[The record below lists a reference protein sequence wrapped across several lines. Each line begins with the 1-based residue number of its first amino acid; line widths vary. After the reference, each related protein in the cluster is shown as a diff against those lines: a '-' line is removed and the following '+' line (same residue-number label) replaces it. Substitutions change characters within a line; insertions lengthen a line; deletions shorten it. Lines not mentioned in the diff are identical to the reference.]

1 MIDKSKIFII
11 FSYIFVIY
19 ISLLALIFIFQR
31 SLMYFPVKEKISKSF
46 YKNTKLKIIDISTSD
61 GLILKSLYKK
71 SETNINK
78 TILVFHGNAGHIGHR
93 VNKFK
98 PFIDKGYGLLLL
110 EYRGYG
116 ENKGKP
122 TKLGLYKDGEAAINY
137 LINQKIKSK
146 NIIVY
151 GESLGTAIATKLS
164 TNYSFN
170 MTILEAPFTSVA
182 DVAQKRYWIFPA
194 KYLVLD
200 DFDNLGIIKKIKSPL
215 LLLHGYKDYV
225 INIAFG
231 KKVFEAAPK
240 PKKALFVQN
249 AGHNNLFEFNLVN
262 KILNYSEKILIFII

>member
-1 MIDKSKIFII
+1 MDKSKIFII

-122 TKLGLYKDGEAAINY
+122 TKLGLYRDGEAAINY

-164 TNYSFN
+164 INYSFN

-200 DFDNLGIIKKIKSPL
+200 NFDNLGIIEKIKSPL

-231 KKVFEAAPK
+231 KKVFEAALK

-262 KILNYSEKILIFII
+262 KILNYLKKY

>member
-1 MIDKSKIFII
+1 MMDKSKIFII

-93 VNKFK
+93 VSKFK
-98 PFIDKGYGLLLL
+98 PFMDKGYGLLLL

-122 TKLGLYKDGEAAINY
+122 TKLGLYRDSEAAIHY
-137 LINQKIKSK
+137 LIKQKIKTK
-146 NIIVY
+146 KIIVY
-151 GESLGTAIATKLS
+151 GESLGTAIAAKLS
-164 TNYSFN
+164 TNYIFN
-170 MTILEAPFTSVA
+170 TTILEAPFTSVA

-200 DFDNLGIIKKIKSPL
+200 NFDNLGIIEKIKSPL
-215 LLLHGYKDYV
+215 LLPVSYTHLTL
-225 INIAFG
+225 
-231 KKVFEAAPK
+231 PTM
-240 PKKALFVQN
+240 
-249 AGHNNLFEFNLVN
+249 
-262 KILNYSEKILIFII
+262 S

>member
-11 FSYIFVIY
+11 LSYIFVIY

-31 SLMYFPVKEKISKSF
+31 SLMYFPIKGKINKSF
-46 YKNTKLKIIDISTSD
+46 YENTQLKIIDLSTSD

-93 VNKFK
+93 VKKFK

-122 TKLGLYKDGEAAINY
+122 SKLGLYEDGEAAISY
-137 LINQKIKSK
+137 LINQKIKIK
-146 NIIVY
+146 NIILY
-151 GESLGTAIATKLS
+151 GESLGTAIASKLS

-170 MTILEAPFTSVA
+170 ATILEAPFTSIS
-182 DVAQKRYWIFPA
+182 DVAQSRYWIFPA

-200 DFDNLGIIKKIKSPL
+200 DFDILGIIEQIKSPL
-215 LLLHGYKDYV
+215 LILHGYKDYV

-231 KKVFEAAPK
+231 KKVFEAAPE

-249 AGHNNLFEFNLVN
+249 AGHNNLFEFNLVG
-262 KILNYSEKILIFII
+262 KIFKFLERY

>member
-1 MIDKSKIFII
+1 MIDKSKIFIF

-31 SLMYFPVKEKISKSF
+31 SLMYFPVKEKINKSF
-46 YKNTKLKIIDISTSD
+46 YKNTQLKIINISTSD

-98 PFIDKGYGLLLL
+98 PFINKGYGLLLL

-137 LINQKIKSK
+137 LIKKK
-146 NIIVY
+146 N
-151 GESLGTAIATKLS
+151 
-164 TNYSFN
+164 
-170 MTILEAPFTSVA
+170 
-182 DVAQKRYWIFPA
+182 
-194 KYLVLD
+194 
-200 DFDNLGIIKKIKSPL
+200 
-215 LLLHGYKDYV
+215 
-225 INIAFG
+225 
-231 KKVFEAAPK
+231 
-240 PKKALFVQN
+240 
-249 AGHNNLFEFNLVN
+249 
-262 KILNYSEKILIFII
+262 

>member
-98 PFIDKGYGLLLL
+98 PFMDKGYGLLLL
-110 EYRGYG
+110 EYRGYS

-137 LINQKIKSK
+137 LINQKIKFK

-200 DFDNLGIIKKIKSPL
+200 DFDNLGIIEKIKSPL

-231 KKVFEAAPK
+231 KKVFEAALK

-262 KILNYSEKILIFII
+262 KILNYLKKY

>member
-46 YKNTKLKIIDISTSD
+46 YENTQLKIIDISTSD

-93 VNKFK
+93 VKKFK

-122 TKLGLYKDGEAAINY
+122 SKLGLYKDGEAAINY

-151 GESLGTAIATKLS
+151 GESLGTALS
-164 TNYSFN
+164 
-170 MTILEAPFTSVA
+170 
-182 DVAQKRYWIFPA
+182 
-194 KYLVLD
+194 
-200 DFDNLGIIKKIKSPL
+200 
-215 LLLHGYKDYV
+215 
-225 INIAFG
+225 
-231 KKVFEAAPK
+231 
-240 PKKALFVQN
+240 
-249 AGHNNLFEFNLVN
+249 
-262 KILNYSEKILIFII
+262 LIHI

>member
-11 FSYIFVIY
+11 LSYIFVIY

-93 VNKFK
+93 VSKFK
-98 PFIDKGYGLLLL
+98 PFMDKGYGLLLL

-122 TKLGLYKDGEAAINY
+122 TKLGLYRDGEAAINY

-200 DFDNLGIIKKIKSPL
+200 NFDIIGIIEKIKSPL
-215 LLLHGYKDYV
+215 LIIHGYKDYV

-231 KKVFEAAPK
+231 KKVFEAALK
-240 PKKALFVQN
+240 PKKALFVKN

-262 KILNYSEKILIFII
+262 KILNYLKKY

>member
-11 FSYIFVIY
+11 LSYIFVIY

-31 SLMYFPVKEKISKSF
+31 SLMYFPVKEKISKFF
-46 YKNTKLKIIDISTSD
+46 YKNTQLKIIDISTSD

-71 SETNINK
+71 SETKIDK

-93 VNKFK
+93 VSKFK
-98 PFIDKGYGLLLL
+98 PFMDKGYGLLLL

-122 TKLGLYKDGEAAINY
+122 TKLGLYRDGEAAINY

-164 TNYSFN
+164 INYSFN

-182 DVAQKRYWIFPA
+182 DVAQK
-194 KYLVLD
+194 L
-200 DFDNLGIIKKIKSPL
+200 S
-215 LLLHGYKDYV
+215 
-225 INIAFG
+225 
-231 KKVFEAAPK
+231 
-240 PKKALFVQN
+240 
-249 AGHNNLFEFNLVN
+249 
-262 KILNYSEKILIFII
+262 LIHI

>member
-11 FSYIFVIY
+11 LSYIFVIY

-46 YKNTKLKIIDISTSD
+46 YKNTQLKIIDISTSD

-122 TKLGLYKDGEAAINY
+122 TKLGLYRDGEAAINY
-137 LINQKIKSK
+137 LIKKKLNLKI
-146 NIIVY
+146 
-151 GESLGTAIATKLS
+151 
-164 TNYSFN
+164 
-170 MTILEAPFTSVA
+170 
-182 DVAQKRYWIFPA
+182 
-194 KYLVLD
+194 
-200 DFDNLGIIKKIKSPL
+200 
-215 LLLHGYKDYV
+215 
-225 INIAFG
+225 
-231 KKVFEAAPK
+231 
-240 PKKALFVQN
+240 
-249 AGHNNLFEFNLVN
+249 
-262 KILNYSEKILIFII
+262 

>member
-93 VNKFK
+93 VSKFK
-98 PFIDKGYGLLLL
+98 PFMDKGYGLLLL

-122 TKLGLYKDGEAAINY
+122 TKLGLYRDGEAAINY

-215 LLLHGYKDYV
+215 LILHGYKDYV

-231 KKVFEAAPK
+231 KKVFEAALK

-262 KILNYSEKILIFII
+262 KILNFLDKY

>member
-1 MIDKSKIFII
+1 MDKSKIFII
-11 FSYIFVIY
+11 LSYIFVIY

-93 VNKFK
+93 VSKFK
-98 PFIDKGYGLLLL
+98 PFMDKGYGLLLL

-122 TKLGLYKDGEAAINY
+122 TKLGLYRDGEAAINY

-200 DFDNLGIIKKIKSPL
+200 NFDNLGIIEKIKSPL

-231 KKVFEAAPK
+231 KKVFEAALK

-262 KILNYSEKILIFII
+262 QILNYLKKY

>member
-1 MIDKSKIFII
+1 
-11 FSYIFVIY
+11 
-19 ISLLALIFIFQR
+19 
-31 SLMYFPVKEKISKSF
+31 MYFPIKEKISKSF
-46 YKNTKLKIIDISTSD
+46 YENTKLKIIDINTSD

-93 VNKFK
+93 VKKFK
-98 PFIDKGYGLLLL
+98 PFIEKGYGLLLL

-122 TKLGLYKDGEAAINY
+122 NKLGLYRDGEAAINY
-137 LINQKIKSK
+137 LTKQKIKTK

-164 TNYSFN
+164 TNYAFN
-170 MTILEAPFTSVA
+170 TTILEAPFTSVA

-200 DFDNLGIIKKIKSPL
+200 DFDNIGIIEKINSPL
-215 LLLHGYKDYV
+215 LIIHGYKDYV
-225 INIAFG
+225 IDITFG
-231 KKVFEAAPK
+231 KKIFKAAPN
-240 PKKALFVQN
+240 PKKALFIQN
-249 AGHNNLFEFNLVN
+249 AGHNNLFEFDIVN
-262 KILNYSEKILIFII
+262 KILNFIEKYQN

>member
-1 MIDKSKIFII
+1 MMDKSKIFII

-122 TKLGLYKDGEAAINY
+122 NKLGLYKDGEAAINY

-170 MTILEAPFTSVA
+170 LTVLEAPFTSIA
-182 DVAQKRYWIFPA
+182 DIAQTRFWIFPA

-200 DFDNLGIIKKIKSPL
+200 NFDILGMIKNVRSPL
-215 LLLHGYKDYV
+215 LILHGYKDKI
-225 INIAFG
+225 INISFG
-231 KKVFEAAPK
+231 KMVFDAAPM
-240 PKKALFVQN
+240 PKKPLFIKN
-249 AGHNNLFEFNLVN
+249 AGHNNLFEFDLFN
-262 KILNYSEKILIFII
+262 KILNFIEKY

>member
-11 FSYIFVIY
+11 LSYIFVIY

-31 SLMYFPVKEKISKSF
+31 SLMYFPLKEKISKSF
-46 YKNTKLKIIDISTSD
+46 YKNTQLKIIDISTSD

-71 SETNINK
+71 SEKNINK

-93 VNKFK
+93 VSKFK

-122 TKLGLYKDGEAAINY
+122 SKLGLYKDGEAAINY

-170 MTILEAPFTSVA
+170 MTILEAPFTSISDIA
-182 DVAQKRYWIFPA
+182 KKRSE
-194 KYLVLD
+194 
-200 DFDNLGIIKKIKSPL
+200 DFSIDKITESYIKSFDEL
-215 LLLHGYKDYV
+215 LT
-225 INIAFG
+225 
-231 KKVFEAAPK
+231 
-240 PKKALFVQN
+240 
-249 AGHNNLFEFNLVN
+249 
-262 KILNYSEKILIFII
+262 

>member
-1 MIDKSKIFII
+1 MIDKSKIYTI
-11 FSYIFVIY
+11 FSYIFIIY
-19 ISLLALIFIFQR
+19 ISLLIIIFIFQR
-31 SLMYFPVKEKISKSF
+31 SLMYFPIKEKISKSF
-46 YKNTKLKIIDISTSD
+46 YKNTQLNLININTSD

-71 SETNINK
+71 SEENINK

-93 VNKFK
+93 VKKFK
-98 PFIDKGYGLLLL
+98 PFIEKGYGLLLL

-122 TKLGLYKDGEAAINY
+122 SKLGLYKDGEAAINY
-137 LINQKIKSK
+137 LINQKIKTK
-146 NIIVY
+146 NIVVY

-200 DFDNLGIIKKIKSPL
+200 DFDILGIIKKIKSPL
-215 LLLHGYKDYV
+215 LILHGYKDYV
-225 INIAFG
+225 INIMFG
-231 KKVFEAAPK
+231 KKIFEAAPN
-240 PKKALFVQN
+240 PKKALFIQN

-262 KILNYSEKILIFII
+262 KILNYLKKY